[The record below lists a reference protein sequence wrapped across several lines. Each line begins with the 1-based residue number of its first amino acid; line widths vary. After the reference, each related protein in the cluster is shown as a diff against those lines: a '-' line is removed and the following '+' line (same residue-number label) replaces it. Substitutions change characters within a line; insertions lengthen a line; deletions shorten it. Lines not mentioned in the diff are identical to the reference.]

1 MKRSIWILALCG
13 LSTLALADDS
23 GARTA
28 SQTDSATPVVET
40 YTYDMHPD
48 IARVI
53 SISPMPNVCGVV
65 PVRMT
70 YQDSHGQQHIM
81 RYQVMASG
89 CGNS

>member
-1 MKRSIWILALCG
+1 MKRSIWILALCS

-23 GARTA
+23 DARTA
-28 SQTDSATPVVET
+28 SQTDSATPAVET

-53 SISPMPNVCGVV
+53 SISPTPNVCKVV

-70 YQDSHGQQHIM
+70 YEDSHGQQHVM
-81 RYQVMASG
+81 RYQVLANG